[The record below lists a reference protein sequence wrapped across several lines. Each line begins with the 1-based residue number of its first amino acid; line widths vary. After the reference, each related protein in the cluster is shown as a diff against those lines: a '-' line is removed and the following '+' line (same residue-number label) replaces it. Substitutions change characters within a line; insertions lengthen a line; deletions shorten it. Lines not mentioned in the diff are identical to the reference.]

1 MPNLL
6 RETIQVLA
14 SYNLTPKDVEW
25 CGSASGEYFFDW
37 KQFATLAD
45 VEYHSGYGSQEVA
58 RDLVVVGKDWWLS
71 REEYNGK
78 EWWRFNRKPQPSQN
92 GHLLPS
98 TLLSWYGYGFLGEE
112 ENQ

>member
-6 RETIQVLA
+6 RETIQILA

-45 VEYHSGYGSQEVA
+45 VEYHSGYGSQ
-58 RDLVVVGKDWWLS
+58 
-71 REEYNGK
+71 
-78 EWWRFNRKPQPSQN
+78 
-92 GHLLPS
+92 
-98 TLLSWYGYGFLGEE
+98 
-112 ENQ
+112 